1 MGYPRTGTTFL
12 QKNIFP
18 QHSEIN
24 YLGPKDYLQSQTALT
39 LQKLDRLGNIFTS
52 KEIDEECDLKE
63 IENII
68 NIEHF
73 SKYKVNVISSE
84 RYTMFTNIND
94 FNDIKLINKFVKS
107 YHPNLE
113 VEFLIVLRNQYDL
126 IKSLYFHK
134 YRWVSKILNI
144 NNFEDFVKFLRKDLP
159 FNTDT
164 YTFLNFVKNF
174 NFLYMNDKLETIFP
188 NSKINFLKYE
198 NLKNDKKT
206 FFLELSKILKVDHHE
221 TLNISKKKD
230 ENVSNKDDIRTFY
243 RSKTLTSILNLGI
256 ILKIK
261 NIIPLKLKRF
271 IVNISIIFTK
281 KQKKSDENIERK
293 IFEEYFLESN
303 EKFFKKKNIKY
314 F

>member
-188 NSKINFLKYE
+188 NSKINF
-198 NLKNDKKT
+198 
-206 FFLELSKILKVDHHE
+206 
-221 TLNISKKKD
+221 
-230 ENVSNKDDIRTFY
+230 
-243 RSKTLTSILNLGI
+243 
-256 ILKIK
+256 
-261 NIIPLKLKRF
+261 
-271 IVNISIIFTK
+271 
-281 KQKKSDENIERK
+281 
-293 IFEEYFLESN
+293 
-303 EKFFKKKNIKY
+303 
-314 F
+314 